1 MRSRADAPRR
11 PKIQG
16 ARIQTS
22 VQPMIPVAE
31 PGVGVELHRDP
42 DSRSTAQVYEEQ
54 DMDGAC
60 LGSVATGVSPHPQ
73 RLGGVH
79 EEAVRHAPEG
89 SQTNNLWDCGE
100 CGEVPFAGPLRR
112 ELRFIANATWKGSG
126 SSQTPRRM
134 ASRKA
139 SSKLRTLLPLPR
151 ASRGWSGIFRLKP
164 GRGSITFS
172 HALSQQ
178 HGRTA

>member
-1 MRSRADAPRR
+1 MGGQLRSTADAPRR

-16 ARIQTS
+16 ARSQTS

-60 LGSVATGVSPHPQ
+60 LGSGATGVSPHPQ

-89 SQTNNLWDCGE
+89 SQTQTYRSYTSS
-100 CGEVPFAGPLRR
+100 PMS
-112 ELRFIANATWKGSG
+112 LRFQVIVSG
-126 SSQTPRRM
+126 SLALGQLS
-134 ASRKA
+134 
-139 SSKLRTLLPLPR
+139 R
-151 ASRGWSGIFRLKP
+151 ASFV
-164 GRGSITFS
+164 
-172 HALSQQ
+172 
-178 HGRTA
+178 